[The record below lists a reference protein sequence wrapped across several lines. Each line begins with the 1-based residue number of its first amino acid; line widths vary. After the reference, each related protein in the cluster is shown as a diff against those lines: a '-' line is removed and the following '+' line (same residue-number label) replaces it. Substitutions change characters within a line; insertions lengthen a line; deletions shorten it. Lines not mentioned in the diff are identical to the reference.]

1 MLQNKSQWLLGLL
14 AQGVENVGCGSVQV
28 VAAGV
33 ADEGAL
39 GSGLLAGFADQGVAC
54 MVGVDD
60 EYVGALKFLDVE
72 VLVFQDHP
80 VREARADFV
89 MPQGAAAGQTDAEA
103 FQGLFQARR
112 VVVGQGEGLFFD
124 VFLGTAR
131 FPFAQGLFQGL
142 DVAVI
147 TFLQGLVIGLGL
159 GQFVAQPG
167 GIVVG
172 DGRRVVI
179 DQADDAQAQ
188 GDLTGRVQD
197 ACQA

>member
-1 MLQNKSQWLLGLL
+1 
-14 AQGVENVGCGSVQV
+14 
-28 VAAGV
+28 
-33 ADEGAL
+33 
-39 GSGLLAGFADQGVAC
+39 

-89 MPQGAAAGQTDAEA
+89 MPQALPPARQTRKLPGPFPGATCS
-103 FQGLFQARR
+103 RR
-112 VVVGQGEGLFFD
+112 AGEGPFFD

-172 DGRRVVI
+172 GRARVVI

>member
-1 MLQNKSQWLLGLL
+1 M
-14 AQGVENVGCGSVQV
+14 
-28 VAAGV
+28 
-33 ADEGAL
+33 
-39 GSGLLAGFADQGVAC
+39 
-54 MVGVDD
+54 
-60 EYVGALKFLDVE
+60 
-72 VLVFQDHP
+72 
-80 VREARADFV
+80 REARADFV

-112 VVVGQGEGLFFD
+112 VVVGQGKGPFFD

-142 DVAVI
+142 DVAII